1 MTGACQAAERH
12 LSRGCAGTFQS
23 AEWALGEKCT
33 AVREYLYIIKIS
45 LEFKKIQKVSY

>member
-1 MTGACQAAERH
+1 MLVFTTNSG
-12 LSRGCAGTFQS
+12 LMS
-23 AEWALGEKCT
+23 EKCT